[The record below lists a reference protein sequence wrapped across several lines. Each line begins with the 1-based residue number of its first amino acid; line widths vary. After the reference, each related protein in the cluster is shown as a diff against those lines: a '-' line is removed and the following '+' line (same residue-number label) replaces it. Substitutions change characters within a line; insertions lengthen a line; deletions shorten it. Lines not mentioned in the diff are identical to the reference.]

1 MPIVRLAALL
11 MLAVVTTAAEPR
23 AFLEKHCFECHDPE
37 TKKGG
42 LDLTKLGAEK
52 SNPAKWTQ
60 IHDAVAAGE
69 MPPAK
74 RKERPSAGE
83 TSVFLQELD
92 ATLTQLSADA
102 RRPASS
108 SVG

>member
-1 MPIVRLAALL
+1 MVSLAALL

-23 AFLEKHCFECHDPE
+23 AFLEKHCFECHDEE

-42 LDLTKLGAEK
+42 LDLTTLGAEK

-74 RKERPSAGE
+74 RKQRP
-83 TSVFLQELD
+83 
-92 ATLTQLSADA
+92 
-102 RRPASS
+102 
-108 SVG
+108 